1 MLSRVVRG
9 GSAASGALSRTI
21 AWSDIRRAAYADRQ
35 RPPLCLPRASGR
47 PLKILSIEDH
57 ELFQEGLRHAVR
69 SLPGAPELLEA
80 RSAHEAWR
88 VLAAEP
94 DVVLVLL
101 DLGLPDVDGLDLLRD
116 LRERHPAIAVAVLSA
131 SEQPARVRAA
141 LDRGASGFAPKSAAR
156 EALTAAL
163 SALLAGEVF
172 VPASLRAAADAIPTP
187 RLSPRQREVAAL
199 LVRGLTNREIA
210 QVLGVQPG
218 TVKTHV
224 ETILAVL
231 QVANRTE
238 AVLALVARGVVA
250 GPEQG

>member
-1 MLSRVVRG
+1 
-9 GSAASGALSRTI
+9 
-21 AWSDIRRAAYADRQ
+21 
-35 RPPLCLPRASGR
+35 
-47 PLKILSIEDH
+47 LKILSIEDH

-80 RSAHEAWR
+80 RSADEAWR
-88 VLAAEP
+88 LLRADP
-94 DVVLVLL
+94 DVGLVLL

-116 LRERHPAIAVAVLSA
+116 LRERYPAVAVAVISA

-141 LDRGASGFAPKSAAR
+141 LDRGASGFVPKSAR
-156 EALTAAL
+156 RETLTEALGAV
-163 SALLAGEVF
+163 LAGRVY
-172 VPASLRAAADAIPTP
+172 VPASLRAAADAVPVP
-187 RLSPRQREVAAL
+187 KLSPRQREVAAL

-210 QVLGVQPG
+210 HVLGVRPG

-238 AVLALVARGVVA
+238 AVLALVERGVVP